1 MALPDSITHSVSTF
15 KHYNKYLGAGW
26 VIRQV
31 VTLINQANSGDD
43 LTHSEEEDCLYCNYK
58 ELLQWISS
66 LKSDLATEQIMKQWN
81 KGAHGAHGD
90 DASGLKT
97 AIIEW
102 LMASWPTQEPALKP
116 QYKTGHGFY
125 HDTTAQLICPV
136 DYNWSNPQHRASIC
150 NYHPNYP
157 VTTDCWPYFLHRNEH
172 YNPKNPVKG
181 LFKNALLV
189 KAFKH
194 IFTSLSSANFDSVPN
209 DTDNRAQASTL
220 EPSQS
225 ARKNL
230 LQFTLLSCTSWHVIN
245 DNFDYEAL
253 YYNITTFFEDCY
265 TEREEEIDELLL
277 WWNYS
282 FFGCKNASTYCPQ
295 ATEKKLVA
303 LTLRKWHDRVAA
315 SRSSCI
321 SVRKRTGLSQT

>member
-1 MALPDSITHSVSTF
+1 
-15 KHYNKYLGAGW
+15 
-26 VIRQV
+26 
-31 VTLINQANSGDD
+31 
-43 LTHSEEEDCLYCNYK
+43 
-58 ELLQWISS
+58 
-66 LKSDLATEQIMKQWN
+66 

-102 LMASWPTQEPALKP
+102 LMASWPTQDPALKP

-136 DYNWSNPQHRASIC
+136 DYNWSNPQASIC

-194 IFTSLSSANFDSVPN
+194 IFTSLSSADFDSK
-209 DTDNRAQASTL
+209 
-220 EPSQS
+220 EPGDKHSHAHVAFLLGMKS
-225 ARKNL
+225 VSPCVIAYVHMLRR

-277 WWNYS
+277 WWN
-282 FFGCKNASTYCPQ
+282 
-295 ATEKKLVA
+295 
-303 LTLRKWHDRVAA
+303 
-315 SRSSCI
+315 
-321 SVRKRTGLSQT
+321 